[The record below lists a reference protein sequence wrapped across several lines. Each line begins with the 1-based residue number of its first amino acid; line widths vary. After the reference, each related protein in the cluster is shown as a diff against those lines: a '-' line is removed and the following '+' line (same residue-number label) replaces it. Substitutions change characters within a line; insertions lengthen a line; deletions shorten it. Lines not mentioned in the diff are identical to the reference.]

1 MRFNENQ
8 RQTLLSPITEDN
20 FCGSYLKSDRQVF
33 RPLRNEFNLA
43 QTSLR
48 KLTQNPDPSEIEAL
62 IEENQNNWGS
72 LSDSL
77 FTVFQQSSR
86 DIELAGWMLVSQ
98 VIIDPSLNSAHQVSE
113 WLKELVSTH
122 WSNLQPILPD
132 NKIKADDEAAKQ
144 IEIDTFKVKA
154 FVQLVGESED
164 SSLLYSP
171 LLMTPLIGDLDYFR
185 YQSEER
191 KGNLTDLRHQYN
203 SVALENRAH
212 LTELVQNLSSLV
224 ENIAAIDADVKVVCQ
239 KSLIA
244 HPGFSFVTGLLA
256 KMLKAIEFISGIK
269 PSVAS
274 TQSVQASTPENESTE
289 TQSNQATPVDAV
301 ESTISMNQAEYSNMT
316 QQPQQTVATLS
327 FSSIAEQ
334 QEFNRD
340 QAFHQLRE
348 LSEFFKKTEPHSP
361 VPYLLEKAIRW
372 GYMPLPELMTE
383 LLSNQQ
389 ETIARV
395 FNLTGLDEEGQV
407 GLPDLPTK
415 KFSVPHHSVLS
426 QNVTSASA
434 EVVAKEPLQNNNLTE
449 TKSAPS
455 HSNESESANNQTKPQ
470 TEQKS
475 DSSNTLSW

>member
-8 RQTLLSPITEDN
+8 RQTLLSPLTEDN

-98 VIIDPSLNSAHQVSE
+98 VIIDPSLNCANQVSE
-113 WLKELVSTH
+113 WLKELVSSH
-122 WSNLQPILPD
+122 WDNLQPILPD
-132 NKIKADDEAAKQ
+132 NKIKAGDDAGKKV
-144 IEIDTFKVKA
+144 EIDTFKVKA

-212 LTELVQNLSSLV
+212 LTELVQNLSSLA
-224 ENIAAIDADVKVVCQ
+224 ENMTAIETQVKVVCQ

-244 HPGFSFVTGLLA
+244 QPGFAFVTGLLA

-269 PSVAS
+269 PAVAS
-274 TQSVQASTPENESTE
+274 SQAAAAVPENKPEADA
-289 TQSNQATPVDAV
+289 NLNAPVDVV
-301 ESTISMNQAEYSNMT
+301 ESTVSMNQIENSNMAQPT
-316 QQPQQTVATLS
+316 QQAATTVS
-327 FSSIAEQ
+327 FASIAEQ

-407 GLPDLPTK
+407 GLPDLPARNYPV
-415 KFSVPHHSVLS
+415 SSHSIPS
-426 QNVTSASA
+426 QNVTSAPA

-449 TKSAPS
+449 TKSTPS
-455 HSNESESANNQTKPQ
+455 TSNEAESVNNQTKPQ

-475 DSSNTLSW
+475 DSSSSLSW

>member
-8 RQTLLSPITEDN
+8 RQTLLSPLTEDN

-98 VIIDPSLNSAHQVSE
+98 VIIDPSLNCASQVSE
-113 WLKELVSTH
+113 WLKELVSSH
-122 WSNLQPILPD
+122 WDNLQPILPD
-132 NKIKADDEAAKQ
+132 NKIKAGDDAGKK

-212 LTELVQNLSSLV
+212 LTELVQNLSSLA
-224 ENIAAIDADVKVVCQ
+224 ENMTAIEAQVKVVCQ

-244 HPGFSFVTGLLA
+244 QPGFAFVTGLLA

-269 PSVAS
+269 PVAAS
-274 TQSVQASTPENESTE
+274 SQAAAAVPENKPEVDA
-289 TQSNQATPVDAV
+289 NPNAPVDVV
-301 ESTISMNQAEYSNMT
+301 ESTVSMNQIENSNMAQPT
-316 QQPQQTVATLS
+316 QQAATTVS
-327 FSSIAEQ
+327 FASIAEQ

-407 GLPDLPTK
+407 GLPDLPVRNYPV
-415 KFSVPHHSVLS
+415 SSHSISS

-434 EVVAKEPLQNNNLTE
+434 EVVAKEPLHNNNLTE
-449 TKSAPS
+449 TKSTPS
-455 HSNESESANNQTKPQ
+455 TSNEAESVNNQTKPQ

-475 DSSNTLSW
+475 DSSNSLSW